1 MKGNLFEIS
10 VPDNTMKLV
19 LSSAFL
25 RVVRNLKDMDESKR
39 RAAGRPLQGTGLTK
53 SYLKTEMKKGS
64 PGPLQLQDIVEIT
77 KPGSHIG
84 KHAIVL
90 ELDWEGTGRVQVE
103 MLKEAKKEKAP
114 KEKKERRAC
123 DSRHRW

>member
-1 MKGNLFEIS
+1 MVTGGLSYLKSHLRPSPPIFCRGSAYTHDLKGLLAKYNGLKVVPKRVRGVKGNLFEIS

-53 SYLKTEMKKGS
+53 SYLKTEMKKGKS
-64 PGPLQLQDIVEIT
+64 QKMD
-77 KPGSHIG
+77 
-84 KHAIVL
+84 
-90 ELDWEGTGRVQVE
+90 
-103 MLKEAKKEKAP
+103 
-114 KEKKERRAC
+114 
-123 DSRHRW
+123 